1 MTGMTGKAK
10 GVVRQIGL
18 SRWLALAGVIIG
30 LDQFTK
36 WLAEQYLVYG
46 EPVPVLPLFNLTL
59 AYNTGAAFSLL
70 AEAGGWQRWLF
81 AGLALVVSVIIIAW
95 LRRLGP
101 KERLT
106 GLALTLILSGA
117 LGNLIDRLYLGYVI
131 DFIDV
136 YYGSYHWPA
145 FNIAD
150 SAITVGATLLVISS
164 LFGGP
169 RRSS

>member
-10 GVVRQIGL
+10 GVARRIGL

-30 LDQFTK
+30 LDQLTK

-81 AGLALVVSVIIIAW
+81 AGLALVVSVLIIGW

-101 KERLT
+101 EERLT
-106 GLALTLILSGA
+106 GLALTLILGGA